1 MARLFFIQGDT
12 IETILHFRNLENPDC
27 ITEVWFSCKSLNLKI
42 KLQYLQDTY
51 WVLKIPASE
60 STNFRVGDFSFDI
73 TTKLLDGDI
82 YTVLYQGTVVVKQK
96 VNTVW

>member
-27 ITEVWFSCKSLNLKI
+27 ITEVWFSCKSLNLKL

-51 WVLKIPASE
+51 
-60 STNFRVGDFSFDI
+60 
-73 TTKLLDGDI
+73 
-82 YTVLYQGTVVVKQK
+82 
-96 VNTVW
+96 